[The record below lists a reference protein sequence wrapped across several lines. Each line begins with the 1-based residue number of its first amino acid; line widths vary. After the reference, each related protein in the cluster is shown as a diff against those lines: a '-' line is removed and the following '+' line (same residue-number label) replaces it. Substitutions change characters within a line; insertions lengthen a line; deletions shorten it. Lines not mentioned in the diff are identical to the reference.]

1 MLESSSK
8 MRPIVALA
16 NSFLVKFLP
25 KNDEDSVVFYGTEK
39 LYVFMRFYYTFYE
52 RILKAYELC

>member
-1 MLESSSK
+1 